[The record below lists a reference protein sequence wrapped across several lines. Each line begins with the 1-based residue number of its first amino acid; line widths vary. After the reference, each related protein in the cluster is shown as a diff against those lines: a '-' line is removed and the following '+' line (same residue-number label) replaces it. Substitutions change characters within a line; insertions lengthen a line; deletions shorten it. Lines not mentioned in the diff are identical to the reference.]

1 LKRALV
7 AWGENYLY
15 HPSLIQKLLSF
26 ALLPLSGLYCLL
38 AYLRYV
44 RTTPKD
50 FGIPIVSV
58 GNLTVGGSG
67 KTPLILELARHFSHP
82 AIVLRGYGR
91 QSGGMVVV
99 KDRDGIHCDSAK
111 SGDEAM
117 LYATMLPH
125 AVVIVSEKRE
135 TAIEHAK
142 RMGCEMIFLDD
153 GYGKHAIQKLD
164 LLITVQTPNSFC
176 LPSGAYREV
185 QWHSKKGVT
194 VEEGRSFQRHVSI
207 DNPTQ
212 KMVLV
217 TAIARPQRLDPYL
230 PEEIEKIYFEDH
242 HFFTHKELQTILT
255 TTGATSLLVT
265 GKDWVKMSSFNLPLS
280 LLNLTLT
287 VDETLITTVKEYV
300 YAKKD

>member
-15 HPSLIQKLLSF
+15 HPSLIQKLLSLL
-26 ALLPLSGLYCLL
+26 LLPISGVYCLL

-44 RTTPKD
+44 RATPKN

-58 GNLTVGGSG
+58 GNVTVGGSG

-91 QSGGMVVV
+91 QSTGMVVV
-99 KDRDGIHCDSAK
+99 KDHDGIHCDSAK

-125 AVVIVSEKRE
+125 AMVIVSEKRE
-135 TAIEHAK
+135 IAVQHAK
-142 RMGCEMIFLDD
+142 RMGCEMVFLDD
-153 GYGKHAIQKLD
+153 GYGKHAIDKLD
-164 LLITVQTPNSFC
+164 LLITVKTPNHFC

-185 QWHSKKGVT
+185 QWHSKKIVE
-194 VEEGRSFQRHVSI
+194 VEEGRSFQRQVSI
-207 DNPTQ
+207 DNPTP

-217 TAIARPQRLDPYL
+217 TAIARPQRLIPYL
-230 PEEIEKIYFEDH
+230 PEEIEKVYFEDH
-242 HFFTHKELQTILT
+242 HLFTYEELQTILT

-265 GKDWVKMSSFNLPLS
+265 GKDWVKMSSFALPLS
-280 LLNLTLT
+280 LLTLTLT
-287 VDETLITTVKEYV
+287 MDETLITTVKEYV
-300 YAKKD
+300 HAKKD